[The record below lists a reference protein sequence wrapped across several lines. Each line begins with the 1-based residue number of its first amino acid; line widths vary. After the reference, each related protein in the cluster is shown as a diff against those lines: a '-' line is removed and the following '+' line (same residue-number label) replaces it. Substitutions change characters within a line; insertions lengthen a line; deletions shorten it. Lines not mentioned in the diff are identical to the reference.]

1 MLANQTCSL
10 IEHGRITTTL
20 AKAKAVRPL
29 AEKMVTLA
37 KRGDLHARRRALALL
52 HNNSTRTVKA
62 VGKLFAEIAPRSAAR
77 NGGYTRVVKL
87 GPRSSDSAPMA
98 FIEWVDLIRGRAI
111 TRRRRY
117 QELQEGGQVFRNRR
131 PKISEEINSRNTY
144 RTGRTRRSV
153 LFVFIGDN
161 HGSQHRRVATVSS
174 RSRGLRRWG
183 HRRYIESSN
192 LWKFRE
198 ML

>member
-37 KRGDLHARRRALALL
+37 KRGGLHARRRALALL

-62 VGKLFAEIAPRSAAR
+62 VGKLFAEIAPRSATR

-98 FIEWVDLIRGRAI
+98 FIEWVDLNTGEQTA
-111 TRRRRY
+111 
-117 QELQEGGQVFRNRR
+117 
-131 PKISEEINSRNTY
+131 SETDTKKSKKT
-144 RTGRTRRSV
+144 
-153 LFVFIGDN
+153 
-161 HGSQHRRVATVSS
+161 AKSS
-174 RSRGLRRWG
+174 DAEEQKPS
-183 HRRYIESSN
+183 
-192 LWKFRE
+192 KK
-198 ML
+198 